1 MAELDASKLPGDAL
15 RELEEFLRRK
25 LSAKVEESSG
35 RMVVE
40 NVSNT
45 RLRKAVRWFLSRRGL
60 SGEYRVLSDGKA
72 KTLAIRKIKKD

>member
-1 MAELDASKLPGDAL
+1 MAELDASKLPGETL
-15 RELEEFLRRK
+15 RELADFLGRK

-35 RMVVE
+35 KIVVE

-45 RLRKAVRWFLSRRGL
+45 RLRKAVRWFLSRKDL

>member
-15 RELEEFLRRK
+15 RELGEFLRRK
-25 LSAKVEESSG
+25 LSARVEESSG
-35 RMVVE
+35 RIVVE

-60 SGEYRVLSDGKA
+60 SGEYRVLSDGK
-72 KTLAIRKIKKD
+72 TLTVRKRKKKD